1 MSEFNAVLHDATTQP
16 TVREIIG
23 WFMANAEQADFAIAN
38 VRLAAIDLRPA
49 EHSGLR
55 CCRFLLSKLDAEFS
69 ADAALLTRDARGG
82 ALENLLRF
90 IDSGRLEVR
99 STGAPR
105 WSPDFS
111 IYHRLGAAGESA
123 LLLGAHYFQMLH
135 TRPVPLTCVLR
146 ERSAVRRAS
155 ENFAKLWEDAY
166 DVLPVI
172 RETLEQ
178 VVSDAAALPL
188 DEPARNGAAH
198 PAGLAR

>member
-1 MSEFNAVLHDATTQP
+1 MAEFLGMLHDAATTP

-38 VRLAAIDLRPA
+38 VRLAAIDLRPT

-55 CCRFLLSKLDAEFS
+55 RCRFLLSRIDAEFS
-69 ADAALLTRDARGG
+69 ADAAALTRDARAG
-82 ALENLLRF
+82 NLQNLIRF

-105 WSPDFS
+105 WTPDFS
-111 IYHRLGAAGESA
+111 LYHGLGTARESA
-123 LLLGAHYFQMLH
+123 VMLGAHYFQLLH
-135 TRPVPLTCVLR
+135 SKPVPLTCVLR
-146 ERSAVRRAS
+146 ELSAVRRAG
-155 ENFAKLWEDAY
+155 ENFERLWQDAY

-178 VVSDAAALPL
+178 VVTDALSPG
-188 DEPARNGAAH
+188 EPARNGAAH
-198 PAGLAR
+198 PASLAG

>member
-1 MSEFNAVLHDATTQP
+1 MTDFNAVLHDATTQP
-16 TVREIIG
+16 SVREIIG
-23 WFMANAEQADFAIAN
+23 WLMAHAEEADFAIAN

-55 CCRFLLSKLDAEFS
+55 CCRFLLSRLDAEFS
-69 ADAALLTRDARGG
+69 ADAALLTRDARKSG
-82 ALENLLRF
+82 LDNLLRF

-105 WSPDFS
+105 WLPDFS
-111 IYHRLGAAGESA
+111 LYHGLGSTRESA

-135 TRPVPLTCVLR
+135 TRPAPLTCVLR
-146 ERSAVRRAS
+146 EQAAVRRAS
-155 ENFAKLWEDAY
+155 ENFARLWADAY

-178 VVSDAAALPL
+178 VMRDAAALPL

-198 PAGLAR
+198 PARLAG

>member
-1 MSEFNAVLHDATTQP
+1 MGEFNAVLHDATTTP
-16 TVREIIG
+16 GVREIIG

-49 EHSGLR
+49 EHSSLR
-55 CCRFLLSKLDAEFS
+55 CRFLLSRLNAEFS
-69 ADAALLTRDARGG
+69 ADAALLTRDARRTG
-82 ALENLLRF
+82 LENLLRF
-90 IDSGRLEVR
+90 VNSGRLEVR

-111 IYHRLGAAGESA
+111 IYRGLGQTREAAI
-123 LLLGAHYFQMLH
+123 LLGANYFQLVQ
-135 TRPVPLTCVLR
+135 TQSVALTCVLR
-146 ERSAVRRAS
+146 DPAAVNRAAR
-155 ENFAKLWEDAY
+155 NFEQLWQDAY

-178 VVSDAAALPL
+178 VVRDAAALPL

-198 PAGLAR
+198 PAGLAG

>member
-1 MSEFNAVLHDATTQP
+1 MTGFNAVLHDATTHP

-38 VRLAAIDLRPA
+38 VRLAALDLRPA
-49 EHSGLR
+49 EQRGLR
-55 CCRFLLSKLDAEFS
+55 RCRFLLSRLDAEFS
-69 ADAALLTRDARGG
+69 ADAALLTRDSRRS

-111 IYHRLGAAGESA
+111 VYHRLGPAAESA
-123 LLLGAHYFQMLH
+123 MMIGAHYFQMLH

-146 ERSAVRRAS
+146 EIAAVRRAS
-155 ENFAKLWEDAY
+155 ENFERLWQDAY

-178 VVSDAAALPL
+178 VMVDGAAIPL
-188 DEPARNGAAH
+188 AEPARNGAANS
-198 PAGLAR
+198 AGLAG